1 MVTSVKNMTL
11 PIESQQNEASTIKR
25 INVAFPLQSHEL
37 KGEFNATNKG
47 EPRRI
52 PMAKIL

>member
-1 MVTSVKNMTL
+1 MTL